1 MIPPLIDEEEEEE
14 VTEDPTPPGDVSSVT
29 PAVPMATPS
38 PDLPPDLP
46 PRRRR
51 QTDNDGSGMGP
62 SGSGMIDDRPDPEP
76 LGDVTAILVYM
87 GPKQLDTFDSRPS
100 ENVVEFKV
108 RRSSIYIY
116 IL

>member
-1 MIPPLIDEEEEEE
+1 MIDEEEEE

-29 PAVPMATPS
+29 PAVPMATPFPSPS

-46 PRRRR
+46 PRRRTR

-62 SGSGMIDDRPDPEP
+62 SGSRMIDDRPDPEP

-108 RRSSIYIY
+108 RSYMYIH

>member
-1 MIPPLIDEEEEEE
+1 
-14 VTEDPTPPGDVSSVT
+14 
-29 PAVPMATPS
+29 
-38 PDLPPDLP
+38 
-46 PRRRR
+46 
-51 QTDNDGSGMGP
+51 
-62 SGSGMIDDRPDPEP
+62 MIDDRPDPEP

-108 RRSSIYIY
+108 RSYMYIH